1 MLSAKSFIY
10 RSGYLDIGED
20 KHIFMWFFESRRN
33 PKKDPVTLW
42 LSMSSFQFGQ
52 FQVILYP
59 YLTNLGFPLPSSPL
73 DINDFQLN
81 VRIDGGP
88 GCSSTTGLLFELG
101 PCLISA
107 NGTKTVYN
115 PYSWNEV
122 SNMIFLDQ
130 PVNVGFS
137 YTEGKQVLTTPDA
150 AVDVYAFLQLFMKS
164 FPEYS
169 TQDFNIAGESYGGH
183 YIPNF
188 ASYIHER
195 KVKVENGDKSLT
207 INAKE
212 SHLPINLKSLLIGN
226 GLTEPFTQFASV
238 PEYACRP
245 SEHAFLDE
253 SSCTSMRTKVPTCQR
268 LQSYCYD
275 SPSRFTCEQLFS
287 FYMF

>member
-1 MLSAKSFIY
+1 
-10 RSGYLDIGED
+10 
-20 KHIFMWFFESRRN
+20 
-33 PKKDPVTLW
+33 
-42 LSMSSFQFGQ
+42 
-52 FQVILYP
+52 
-59 YLTNLGFPLPSSPL
+59 
-73 DINDFQLN
+73 
-81 VRIDGGP
+81 
-88 GCSSTTGLLFELG
+88 
-101 PCLISA
+101 
-107 NGTKTVYN
+107 
-115 PYSWNEV
+115 
-122 SNMIFLDQ
+122 MIFLDQ

-207 INAKE
+207 VQAKE
-212 SHLPINLKSLLIGN
+212 SHLPINLKSILIGN
-226 GLTEPFTQFASV
+226 GLTEPYTQFASV
-238 PEYACRP
+238 PEYACAP

-275 SPSRFTCEQLFS
+275 SPSRFTCRFFQISSERCALNKGADYCIGILQACLLLYS
-287 FYMF
+287 KLAWCCWL

>member
-1 MLSAKSFIY
+1 MILVCSRSANLTASFHSPSYI
-10 RSGYLDIGED
+10 S
-20 KHIFMWFFESRRN
+20 S
-33 PKKDPVTLW
+33 TLT
-42 LSMSSFQFGQ
+42 SPRCIICFS
-52 FQVILYP
+52 
-59 YLTNLGFPLPSSPL
+59 PS
-73 DINDFQLN
+73 
-81 VRIDGGP
+81 DGGP

-107 NGTKTVYN
+107 NGTETVYN

-164 FPEYS
+164 FPDWSHQE
-169 TQDFNIAGESYGGH
+169 FNIAGESYGGH

-195 KVKVENGDKSLT
+195 KVKVEAGDEALT
-207 INAKE
+207 VQAKE
-212 SHLPINLKSLLIGN
+212 THLPINLKSILIGN

-238 PEYACRP
+238 PEYACAP

-275 SPSRFTCEQLFS
+275 SPSRFTCECLLCLFRPRQHELMRCYLS
-287 FYMF
+287 NRFTCCFIVSYSNRADIL